1 VWIAVASIA
10 AALSAGGAAAQS
22 VRFVRAS
29 APGGGNGLSW
39 GTAYNNLQT
48 ALTATAGNPSV
59 TQLWIAA
66 GNYKPAGAGGPR
78 TATFQLRNNLALY
91 GGFAG
96 GESMLSQRDIAA
108 NPTILSGD
116 LNDDDEVYTC
126 CPWPAWLADNTY
138 HVVSASGLGSSARLD
153 GVTIRGGAATD
164 SIAPHHRG
172 GGVQCEA
179 SSITIDSCT
188 FEQNFAMI
196 GGGAASLTSTSNATV
211 SSCTFNNNRVL
222 DLQADGGGAV
232 FIGSSNPTVTGCHF
246 QDNVTVDTYGGAI
259 RSLSASPFILNCVF
273 HDNIAAASGGGAI
286 QSTAGNPVIAGCAFQ
301 GNYARWAGSLYCVD
315 GEARISDCHFVAG
328 GGFTEVGAAA
338 SFSGGPHWLINC
350 TFDRLGCEGGGAL
363 YNTNAALNIINCRFF
378 GNTASIWGGGAIWNS
393 DFQTNPSLQCVI
405 INTIFSGNRTVGGGG
420 AIGAAILHDSPNAL
434 SIYNSTFANNTSV
447 ANNDAAITALGGGQ
461 VNVHN
466 SIAVHNAPVQVRAL
480 RGSTFNV
487 TYSMI
492 EGGFAGTG
500 NIASASPGFA
510 DENGADNVLG
520 TPDDDLRLISS
531 SLCIDA
537 ARNADVPADIGD
549 LDNDGDLGEPTP
561 LDLSLN
567 ARFYDYAAAPNT
579 GSGEPPVVD
588 CGAYEF
594 QPDCPADIDNSGAV
608 DVDDLIAVIL
618 GWGCVNPPGPCPADV
633 NASGM
638 VDVDDLIVII
648 LAWGPCS
655 P

>member
-1 VWIAVASIA
+1 MLIAVASIA
-10 AALSAGGAAAQS
+10 AALSAASASAQS

-48 ALTATAGNPSV
+48 ALTATAGNPAV

-66 GNYKPAGAGGPR
+66 GTYKPAGAGGPR

-116 LNDDDEVYTC
+116 LNDDDEVYTTC
-126 CPWPAWLADNTY
+126 CSPAWLADNTY

-153 GVTIRGGAATD
+153 GVTVRGGAATEF
-164 SIAPHHRG
+164 SGPHHRG
-172 GGVQCEA
+172 GGVRCEA
-179 SSITIDSCT
+179 SSITIESCT

-196 GGGAASLTSTSNATV
+196 GGGAVSLTSTSNATV
-211 SSCTFNNNRVL
+211 SSCAFHNNRVL
-222 DLQADGGGAV
+222 DIGADGGGAV
-232 FIGSSNPTVTGCHF
+232 LIESSNPTLTGCYF
-246 QDNVTVDTYGGAI
+246 QDNNTVGSYGGAI
-259 RSLSASPFILNCVF
+259 RSLSASPLILNCTF
-273 HDNIAAASGGGAI
+273 FDNRAGHSGGGAI
-286 QSTAGNPVIAGCAFQ
+286 KTTSGNPVISMCSFQ
-301 GNYARWAGSLYCVD
+301 WNDAQVGGSLYCVL
-315 GEARISDCHFVAG
+315 GEARISDCEFLG
-328 GGFTEVGAAA
+328 GTVEVGTAA

-393 DFQTNPSLQCVI
+393 DFQANPALQCVI
-405 INTIFSGNRTVGGGG
+405 INTIFSGNRAVGGGG
-420 AIGAAILHDSPNAL
+420 AIGAAILHDSPNTL
-434 SIYNSTFANNTSV
+434 SIFNCTFANNTSV
-447 ANNDAAITALGGGQ
+447 ARNDAAITALGGGQ

-466 SIAVHNAPVQVRAL
+466 SIAVHNAPVQLRAL

-537 ARNADVPADIGD
+537 ARNADVPADIAD
-549 LDNDGDLGEPTP
+549 LDNDGDFGEPTP

-567 ARFYDYAAAPNT
+567 TRFYDYAAAPNT

-594 QPDCPADIDNSGAV
+594 QPDCPADINNSGAV

-618 GWGCVNPPGPCPADV
+618 SWGCVNPPGPCPADV